1 MKKTDWELSIG
12 FIPGLL
18 FGIRSYVE
26 KRRRT
31 NHVLYFACIDICL
44 TLYRE

>member
-18 FGIRSYVE
+18 LGIRSYVE
-26 KRRRT
+26 KRKT
-31 NHVLYFACIDICL
+31 NHVLYFGCIDICF
-44 TLYRE
+44 TIYHD

>member
-26 KRRRT
+26 RRKT
-31 NHVLYFACIDICL
+31 NHVLYIPFVDFCV
-44 TLYRE
+44 TFWHE

>member
-26 KRRRT
+26 KT
-31 NHVLYFACIDICL
+31 NHVLYFGCVDFCL

>member
-1 MKKTDWELSIG
+1 MRIDDCELSVG

-26 KRRRT
+26 RRKT
-31 NHVLYFACIDICL
+31 NHVLYLCCVDICL
-44 TLYRE
+44 TIYHD

>member
-26 KRRRT
+26 RRKT
-31 NHVLYFACIDICL
+31 NHVLYLACIDICL
-44 TLYRE
+44 TIYYE